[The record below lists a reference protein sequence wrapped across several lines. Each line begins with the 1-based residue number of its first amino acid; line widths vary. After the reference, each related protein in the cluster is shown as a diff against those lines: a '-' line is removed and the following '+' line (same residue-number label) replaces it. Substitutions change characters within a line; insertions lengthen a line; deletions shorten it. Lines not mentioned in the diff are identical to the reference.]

1 MVLHLF
7 RRSSARMC
15 LSIFPTNISKKQSF
29 DVTPSANFMT
39 PSANPISGVWYES
52 AHVGPILLLT
62 GTSCNSEKSV
72 RQSQWPAPPMVLRLF
87 HRSSAR
93 MCLSNV
99 ATNILSKKQS
109 FDVTPSANFMTPS
122 ANPISRVKFNIAESK
137 HLLENG
143 LAAEAGRQFL
153 LIYTVRSNTSESE
166 SSSRNGLAAEAG
178 QQFFTTAKSSHS
190 PKSKTHSL
198 CKIEWLCPR
207 MHVTPKRAKLHLP
220 AVGDKCN
227 IAHFGVT

>member
-1 MVLHLF
+1 MYF
-7 RRSSARMC
+7 AQNQSS
-15 LSIFPTNISKKQSF
+15 
-29 DVTPSANFMT
+29 DVTPSANFMM

-153 LIYTVRSNTSESE
+153 LIYTVK
-166 SSSRNGLAAEAG
+166 GA
-178 QQFFTTAKSSHS
+178 TADCDS
-190 PKSKTHSL
+190 
-198 CKIEWLCPR
+198 C
-207 MHVTPKRAKLHLP
+207 
-220 AVGDKCN
+220 
-227 IAHFGVT
+227 

>member
-1 MVLHLF
+1 MVLRLFRGSSARMCVSIFATNILSKKQSFDVTPSANFMTPSANPISGVWYESAHVSPILWWTGTSCNSEKRKKSVRQSQWRAPPMVLHLF

-15 LSIFPTNISKKQSF
+15 LSILPTNISKKQSF

-52 AHVGPILLLT
+52 VHEGPIHLWT
-62 GTSCNSEKSV
+62 GTSSNSEKSV

-122 ANPISRVKFNIAESK
+122 ANPISRVW
-137 HLLENG
+137 
-143 LAAEAGRQFL
+143 
-153 LIYTVRSNTSESE
+153 Y
-166 SSSRNGLAAEAG
+166 
-178 QQFFTTAKSSHS
+178 
-190 PKSKTHSL
+190 
-198 CKIEWLCPR
+198 
-207 MHVTPKRAKLHLP
+207 
-220 AVGDKCN
+220 
-227 IAHFGVT
+227 

>member
-1 MVLHLF
+1 MFIHF
-7 RRSSARMC
+7 SNEY
-15 LSIFPTNISKKQSF
+15 IFKQSF

-52 AHVGPILLLT
+52 VHEGPIHLWT
-62 GTSCNSEKSV
+62 GTSSNSEKSV

-122 ANPISRVKFNIAESK
+122 ANPISGVWYESAHVSPILWWTGTSCNSEK
-137 HLLENG
+137 KKCQTVSVAGTTNG
-143 LAAEAGRQFL
+143 VAPF
-153 LIYTVRSNTSESE
+153 S
-166 SSSRNGLAAEAG
+166 
-178 QQFFTTAKSSHS
+178 
-190 PKSKTHSL
+190 
-198 CKIEWLCPR
+198 
-207 MHVTPKRAKLHLP
+207 
-220 AVGDKCN
+220 
-227 IAHFGVT
+227 

>member
-15 LSIFPTNISKKQSF
+15 LSILPTNISKKQSF

-52 AHVGPILLLT
+52 VHEGPIHLWT
-62 GTSCNSEKSV
+62 GTSSNSEKSV

-153 LIYTVRSNTSESE
+153 LIYTVK
-166 SSSRNGLAAEAG
+166 GA
-178 QQFFTTAKSSHS
+178 TADCDS
-190 PKSKTHSL
+190 
-198 CKIEWLCPR
+198 C
-207 MHVTPKRAKLHLP
+207 
-220 AVGDKCN
+220 
-227 IAHFGVT
+227 

>member
-1 MVLHLF
+1 MVLRLF
-7 RRSSARMC
+7 RRSSARMR
-15 LSIFPTNISKKQSF
+15 LSIFPTNIFPQSQSF

-87 HRSSAR
+87 RGSSAR
-93 MCLSNV
+93 MCVSIF

-122 ANPISRVKFNIAESK
+122 ANPISGVWYESAHVSPILWWTGTSCNSEK
-137 HLLENG
+137 RKKSVRQSQWRAPPMVFHLF
-143 LAAEAGRQFL
+143 RTVS
-153 LIYTVRSNTSESE
+153 YT
-166 SSSRNGLAAEAG
+166 
-178 QQFFTTAKSSHS
+178 
-190 PKSKTHSL
+190 
-198 CKIEWLCPR
+198 
-207 MHVTPKRAKLHLP
+207 HLTLP
-220 AVGDKCN
+220 TNREV
-227 IAHFGVT
+227 